1 MDNTNEQTNVETEN
15 MKFETEPKTEVD
27 VLNKKIE
34 EQQQELDEKEDRIN
48 YCRIRTTNE
57 DYTHCCYF
65 KSDSNDGGKCMEL
78 TDDQYENIKKFKN
91 YLKNSDAGIKIRCSS
106 EYLAYSLFALLAL
119 LI

>member
-1 MDNTNEQTNVETEN
+1 MNKTLQIILFTLCIYYINGEFSRCSEISSFPETV
-15 MKFETEPKTEVD
+15 T
-27 VLNKKIE
+27 
-34 EQQQELDEKEDRIN
+34 EKEDRIN